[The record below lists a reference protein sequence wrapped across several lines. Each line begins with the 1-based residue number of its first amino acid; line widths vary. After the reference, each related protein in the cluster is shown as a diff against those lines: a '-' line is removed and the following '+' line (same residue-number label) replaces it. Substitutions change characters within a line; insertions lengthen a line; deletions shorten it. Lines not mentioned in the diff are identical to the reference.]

1 MSGHEA
7 VREAY
12 HLYYRRLVAAVY
24 GLTGNHAEA
33 QDIVQET
40 FARALARHRQFLD
53 VASPEAWL
61 RTVALNLARSRWRR
75 RKLFDTLVR
84 AGRVERTPESVPGIS
99 ADRVALVAALQRLPH
114 ATREALVLHH
124 LADLPV
130 AEVAKLTRT
139 AVGTV
144 KSRLSRGR
152 VALAELFAEQREPAV
167 ARQPDDDVASP
178 ASLASKE
185 TRHV

>member
-33 QDIVQET
+33 QDVVQET

-53 VASPEAWL
+53 VASPESWL

-152 VALAELFAEQREPAV
+152 VALAELLDHRERPAG
-167 ARQPDDDVASP
+167 ARPGGGVASAP
-178 ASLASKE
+178 PSSKE
-185 TRHV
+185 TRHA

>member
-7 VREAY
+7 VRQAY

-24 GLTGNHAEA
+24 GLT
-33 QDIVQET
+33 
-40 FARALARHRQFLD
+40 
-53 VASPEAWL
+53 VAM
-61 RTVALNLARSRWRR
+61 NLARSRWRR
-75 RKLFDTLVR
+75 RRLFDTLVR

-99 ADRVALVAALQRLPH
+99 PDRVALVAALQRLPR

-130 AEVAKLTRT
+130 AEVAAVTG
-139 AVGTV
+139 ASVGTV

-152 VALAELFAEQREPAV
+152 TALAELLDHRKGPAR
-167 ARQPDDDVASP
+167 ARPSGGAAP
-178 ASLASKE
+178 APSSKE
-185 TRHV
+185 TRHA